1 MDIDKD
7 FDDDFLN
14 DVEIHS
20 ESFEIDFDDI
30 GFNPIEDE
38 GDDDEESKELFGY

>member
-7 FDDDFLN
+7 FDD
-14 DVEIHS
+14 
-20 ESFEIDFDDI
+20 I
-30 GFNPIEDE
+30 GFDPIEDE